1 MIHEQVLLDSGIE
14 VDRGI
19 APLVV
24 ALNSFDGVA
33 TVSSCEAGPNG
44 RAYVYFRCTET
55 TPFVEWLAD
64 KLRARL
70 NACCEYRLRVE
81 WLAGSEA
88 MAEIIAQPDYV
99 ETLTDALSAIKRAC
113 HTNRFPDDREYRA
126 PHSSRGRQPRQPPKP
141 SCGEIPPLLV

>member
-1 MIHEQVLLDSGIE
+1 MPHEQVTIEGGIE
-14 VDRGI
+14 VDRGV

-24 ALNSFDGVA
+24 ALNSFGGVA
-33 TVSSCEAGPNG
+33 TLASCEGDPERA
-44 RAYVYFRCTET
+44 AYVYFRCADTVR
-55 TPFVEWLAD
+55 FVDWLAD

-99 ETLTDALSAIKRAC
+99 DTLTDALSAIKRAC
-113 HTNRFPDDREYRA
+113 HKNRLTYDREYRA
-126 PHSSRGRQPRQPPKP
+126 LGSLTDHRGRQEQRRSGGETQP
-141 SCGEIPPLLV
+141 